1 MRKKTDR
8 TILLVI
14 MAIVLVTVMVG
25 YSIWNKPHI
34 NVKNAN
40 AIKTTAIAL
49 YSNLSKNDSI
59 AKSNYVNKVVEVT
72 GEITQVFFNQQHQQ
86 ILLLKSNVSGGSVN
100 CTMEEKITN
109 IRAGELIV
117 LKGICIGYIG
127 GDMDMG
133 LPGDVFLTRCYP
145 SI

>member
-1 MRKKTDR
+1 MTNKAKRNVSL
-8 TILLVI
+8 IFI
-14 MAIVLVTVMVG
+14 AIVIAITIVG
-25 YSIWNKPHI
+25 YNIWNKPHL
-34 NVKNAN
+34 NVKDAN

-72 GEITQVFFNQQHQQ
+72 GEITQVFFNQRHKQ

-109 IRAGELIV
+109 IRVGELIA

>member
-1 MRKKTDR
+1 MTKKAKR
-8 TILLVI
+8 NIFLILI
-14 MAIVLVTVMVG
+14 AIVIAIAIFG
-25 YSIWNKPHI
+25 YIIWNKPHL
-34 NVKNAN
+34 NVKNAS

-49 YSNLSKNDSI
+49 YSNLSKNDTLT
-59 AKSNYVNKVVEVT
+59 KSNYINKVVEVT

-86 ILLLKSNVSGGSVN
+86 ILLLKSNVPGGSVN

-109 IRAGELIV
+109 IRVGELIV